1 VLSDS
6 TEAIDRGEK
15 WQAYQQI
22 ASLEQYILLSQTDPV
37 AEVYARDDAGWHYQK
52 LEGDAELVFPSLEFR
67 VVLSSLYEKL
77 PPLE

>member
-1 VLSDS
+1 MAGVSVNCQPR
-6 TEAIDRGEK
+6 AV
-15 WQAYQQI
+15 Y
-22 ASLEQYILLSQTDPV
+22 LLSQTDPV